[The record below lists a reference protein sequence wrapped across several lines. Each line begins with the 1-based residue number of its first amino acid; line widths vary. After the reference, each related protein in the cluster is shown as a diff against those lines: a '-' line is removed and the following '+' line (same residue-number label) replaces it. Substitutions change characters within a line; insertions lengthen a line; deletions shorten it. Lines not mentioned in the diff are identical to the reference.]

1 MTEKQREK
9 LRHEEMERY
18 RQHFDRRLDR
28 MQEQLNLLCE
38 MLIQKNDDAS
48 LISILQKSFKH
59 HVKNYA
65 IKSMKNFSTQI
76 KIKHYGT

>member
-1 MTEKQREK
+1 MTEEQRAK

-48 LISILQKSFKH
+48 LISILQKKLQASRQELRNKEYEEFFNANKD
-59 HVKNYA
+59 
-65 IKSMKNFSTQI
+65 
-76 KIKHYGT
+76 

>member
-48 LISILQKSFKH
+48 LISVLQKKLQASRQELRNKEYEEFFNANKD
-59 HVKNYA
+59 
-65 IKSMKNFSTQI
+65 
-76 KIKHYGT
+76 

>member
-48 LISILQKSFKH
+48 LISILQKKLQASRQELRNKEYEEFFNANKD
-59 HVKNYA
+59 
-65 IKSMKNFSTQI
+65 
-76 KIKHYGT
+76 